1 MRGTNTMKK
10 RGCTILLLMLGC
22 TMALSGCR
30 RKPVETEP
38 ATETQSETQ
47 TETKKET
54 EVQTETAKQTQPQ
67 TEKKTVKQT
76 EKKVTVTPTQPQTQA
91 QTQPQTTAPQT
102 EASAPAQCPYCGGWF
117 STAGQETGGTSEY
130 RSHVDQEEAY
140 IASLNGYDS
149 SQYQTG
155 NDGTQ
160 YAQCQYCF
168 QWLSTTPDASGY
180 SPYSEHVAIES
191 AYAAQIGAEAEYY
204 QCPNCGTW
212 VTPAEYDVHIANG
225 W

>member
-1 MRGTNTMKK
+1 
-10 RGCTILLLMLGC
+10 
-22 TMALSGCR
+22 MALSGCR

-47 TETKKET
+47 TEAQTETKKET
-54 EVQTETAKQTQPQ
+54 EAQTETAKQTQPQ
-67 TEKKTVKQT
+67 TEKKTVQQT
-76 EKKVTVTPTQPQTQA
+76 EKKVTVTPTQPQTQVQVQP
-91 QTQPQTTAPQT
+91 QTQPQTTAPQTEAPQT

-117 STAGQETGGTSEY
+117 STAGQETAGTSEY
-130 RSHVDQEEAY
+130 SSHVAQEEAY
-140 IASLNGYDS
+140 IASQNGYDP
-149 SQYQTG
+149 SQYQTA

-168 QWLSTTPDASGY
+168 QWFSTTPDASGY

-191 AYAAQIGAEAEYY
+191 AYAAQIGLEAEYV
-204 QCPNCGTW
+204 QCPNCGGW

>member
-1 MRGTNTMKK
+1 MKK
-10 RGCTILLLMLGC
+10 RGCTILILMLGC
-22 TMALSGCR
+22 TIALSGCR

-54 EVQTETAKQTQPQ
+54 EKQTETAKQTQPQ
-67 TEKKTVKQT
+67 TEKETVKQT

-117 STAGQETGGTSEY
+117 STAGQETSGTSEY
-130 RSHVDQEEAY
+130 SSHVAQEEAY
-140 IASLNGYDS
+140 IASQNGYDS
-149 SQYQTG
+149 SQYQTSS
-155 NDGTQ
+155 DGTQ

-168 QWLSTTPDASGY
+168 QWFSTTPDASGY

-191 AYAAQIGAEAEYY
+191 AYAAQIGLEAEYF

-212 VTPAEYDVHIANG
+212 VTASEYDVHIANG